1 MWKKYQPENRKM
13 KKQPKLA
20 PKRKAVKKQVQTKI
34 QTNKTKKDVF
44 QFGLFELCT
53 PSGAAE
59 PQDLSRVRT
68 KFIPFGTNNLF
79 PQYLAELKRQ
89 SSTQRS
95 VLAQKTIFTSGAK
108 FVTENEKLKEYIRDV
123 NANGES
129 LREVF
134 KKLADDYYTFGNA
147 YLEGVV
153 YEGGVNLYHLDA
165 TTVRMG
171 KSKKDVYIHPD
182 WSNYPSQRDK
192 IQVVPI
198 YPRVSSSRFVIHYK
212 DYEPMFNYYG
222 LPDYVAALEHI
233 AVDYEIGKWNHT
245 KFKNGFQP
253 SAIIEI
259 SGDMGEE
266 EAQKMVREA
275 QEKFVGEGN
284 NGKIL
289 FIVKNGDT
297 SPANVQIIKDDQ
309 EGSWLDL
316 QKITDQNIITAN
328 RWQPALSGIVSSGK
342 MNNTGSE
349 IRIAYDL
356 VMTTVVRDTSELILN
371 GVRKVLY
378 GEMGIEP
385 SELLIHYEPPI
396 SYVTDIDVKQVLT
409 INEQRKLLDEDF
421 ENLEDGDMFIAD
433 REIIVTQ
440 RDDDNDGE
448 VDETKEVTVEQ

>member
-1 MWKKYQPENRKM
+1 M
-13 KKQPKLA
+13 KKQKSVQ
-20 PKRKAVKKQVQTKI
+20 KRKSATQAKRQTQTKI

-44 QFGLFELCT
+44 EFGLFELAI
-53 PSGAAE
+53 PQHIEE
-59 PQDLSRVRT
+59 PLDLSKIRT
-68 KFIPFGTNNLF
+68 KFIPFGQNNLF

-89 SSTQRS
+89 SSTHRS

-108 FVTENEKLKEYIRDV
+108 FVTNNETLKEYIADV
-123 NANGES
+123 NADGEN
-129 LREVF
+129 LRDVY

-147 YLEGVV
+147 YLEIVL
-153 YEGGVNLYHLDA
+153 YDGGVNMYHLDS
-165 TTVRMG
+165 TTVRMA
-171 KSKKDVYIHPD
+171 KNKKEIYVHPD
-182 WSNYPSQRDK
+182 WAKYQTQKDKLQVIPLYSLQTDLPMIQSN
-192 IQVVPI
+192 
-198 YPRVSSSRFVIHYK
+198 RFVIHFK
-212 DYEPMFNYYG
+212 DYEPMFNFYG

-253 SAIIEI
+253 SAIVEI

-266 EAQKMVREA
+266 EAQKMVKEA
-275 QEKFVGEGN
+275 QKKFVGDGN

-297 SPANVQIIKDDQ
+297 SPANVQMIKDDQ

-316 QKITDQNIITAN
+316 QKITYQNIITAH
-328 RWQPALSGIVSSGK
+328 RWQPSLSGIVSSGK

-356 VMTTVVRDTSELILN
+356 AMTTVIRDTSELLLN
-371 GVRKVLY
+371 GIRKVLFK
-378 GEMGIEP
+378 
-385 SELLIHYEPPI
+385 ELGYKPEELVIHYEPPI

-421 ENLEDGDMFIAD
+421 ELLEDGDMFIAD

-440 RDDDNDGE
+440 RDDDGDGE